1 MGSWRW
7 EGVTGPSDVC
17 GHYGRDDSH
26 QPLERRAL
34 SLNGLLL
41 QEVSDYGAPNLQV
54 RAAFHRRQRRYRILV
69 DDQVIDRP
77 PGGLARRQ
85 SDALSSLSAGRQ
97 RRFRRLD
104 KDYRSLPER
113 AGLDNPTRAAASC
126 SVMGG
131 RPVAAGAANRQSHPQ
146 YARSTRG
153 GDRSQHDTG
162 GFDAQRRLRLL
173 RHVLVQSF
181 S

>member
-69 DDQVIDRP
+69 DDQVIDRL
-77 PGGLARRQ
+77 PGGLARRR

-131 RPVAAGAANRQSHPQ
+131 
-146 YARSTRG
+146 
-153 GDRSQHDTG
+153 
-162 GFDAQRRLRLL
+162 
-173 RHVLVQSF
+173 
-181 S
+181 